1 MIFYVI
7 DRIQNVSADK
17 LLVFRCV
24 ALLLRGLKVH
34 FAPGNVSFPLADKG
48 NSEDDEESRV
58 HCPAPKAVRP
68 KQDIILVNETFE
80 SVLQKV
86 AAFSHLF
93 LAIDAF
99 ASDGIP
105 FPVKARECAPTVRTN
120 NLFIVGEVDQ
130 NPLF

>member
-1 MIFYVI
+1 M
-7 DRIQNVSADK
+7 SADK
-17 LLVFRCV
+17 LLVFRCL
-24 ALLLRGLKVH
+24 ALLRRGLKVH
-34 FAPGNVSFPLADKG
+34 FAGITPGNVSFPLADKG

-58 HCPAPKAVRP
+58 DCSAPKAVRT
-68 KQDIILVNETFE
+68 KQEIILVNETFE

-99 ASDGIP
+99 ASDRIP

-120 NLFIVGEVDQ
+120 NLFIVDEVDQ